1 MNSLWNY
8 FIDLQDVEIFLIVCI
23 LLFSLSIILF
33 IGLIITSRLNKI
45 RKEIYRKKNTA
56 HINQTLFAIA
66 FDGATREDFIDDP
79 LFKRNWRRKL
89 YKRQFLKELI
99 KLHRLYGGEIA
110 HNLRQCYTDFR
121 LIQLSYSKVRSRRW
135 EVKCAGIQELGE
147 MEIKKAVPIILEHT
161 KSSNDTLKMVAL
173 IEVINLS
180 GLKGLSLLEDYT
192 EPLNDWIQLNLLES
206 IKEANISEVPD
217 FGYLLKSTNETI
229 VVFGLRLIS
238 LFHQSH
244 HLPIVKALLNTS
256 SRKINLQA
264 GIAYHQLSA
273 TSAGELVESENTFP
287 QIPHELNKSPQ
298 ENSYSGTVL
307 LIVLFSGLIVITFAI
322 VLWVFLYPSPK

>member
-1 MNSLWNY
+1 M
-8 FIDLQDVEIFLIVCI
+8 DLQDIEIFLIVCI

-66 FDGATREDFIDDP
+66 FDGATREDFIDDR
-79 LFKRNWRRKL
+79 LFKKNWRRKL

-99 KLHRLYGGEIA
+99 KLHRLYDGEIA
-110 HNLRQCYTDFR
+110 HKLRQCYTDFR
-121 LIQLSYSKVRSRRW
+121 LIQLSYSKIRSRRW

-147 MEIKKAVPIILEHT
+147 MEIKKAVPVILEHT
-161 KSSNDTLKMVAL
+161 RSSNDTLKMVAL

-206 IKEANISEVPD
+206 IKETNLSEVPD

-229 VVFGLRLIS
+229 VVFGLRLIT
-238 LFHQSH
+238 LFRQSH

-273 TSAGELVESENTFP
+273 TSAEESEETGNTFP
-287 QIPHELNKSPQ
+287 QIPLELNKSPQ
-298 ENSYSGTVL
+298 EKSYSGTVL
-307 LIVLFSGLIVITFAI
+307 LIVLFSGLIVISFAI